1 MSHSIITLA
10 AGGGAAGGPA
20 LTLLV
25 ILLCAGLVAMLMAR
39 LKVAALPAYLVCGA
53 IIGPHALNVVGDT
66 ESFNWVAQ
74 LAGMLLLF
82 GIGMHMDLNALRRDA
97 VRSLGIGV
105 TSTLASATIA
115 GGIGVALG
123 LSFTEA
129 VVVGVALA
137 MSSTAVVAR
146 LMQEQRELNRVHG
159 RLALITLVV
168 QDILVIAALTL
179 VPLLPGAQ
187 DAAATVVN
195 DVVQATGDAGAAA
208 ADAATVEASSNAIG
222 FELPVFVRLVLVVS
236 LLILGKLLLP
246 RFLMLAARSA
256 SSDVVLVLAAAV
268 ALGAALAGAALG
280 LSAELGAFVAGFLL
294 SATPVRHQLAGQM
307 MPMRDLFMAV
317 FFTVV
322 GTSVDLAAIAQDWWL
337 VLLLAAGLMVTKAIC
352 IGGASWAWGASTA
365 VSARVGLLLAQSGEF
380 SIILLGIAL
389 MQGLIDDKLSTL
401 MLEVIA
407 VTLLL
412 TPVVM
417 GLRAA
422 MASFVHRWPTAP
434 WVRSRALCE
443 RGEPGP
449 EAQDI
454 ADENAALLGKR
465 GVGEDVDND
474 ADESSDRLGHV
485 IIGGFG
491 PVGRACCEL
500 LEAAGVSVVV
510 VELNARTVERQRAL
524 GRSAI
529 YGDISSEEIL
539 YEVGLESASAVIL
552 SIPDDDVVIRTCGVI
567 RRARPDVMIAVR
579 TSTLSRGNLARAAG
593 ASAVTVE
600 ELVTASAMSRTV
612 LREMGITPRTR
623 KADRISDGSP
633 S

>member
-1 MSHSIITLA
+1 VLMDDLVTKTPLDRLGPPYRMFTSRCAPSTA
-10 AGGGAAGGPA
+10 AHAPRRQRPRQ
-20 LTLLV
+20 
-25 ILLCAGLVAMLMAR
+25 AMHL
-39 LKVAALPAYLVCGA
+39 
-53 IIGPHALNVVGDT
+53 
-66 ESFNWVAQ
+66 
-74 LAGMLLLF
+74 
-82 GIGMHMDLNALRRDA
+82 DLNALRRDA
-97 VRSLGIGV
+97 VKSLGIGA
-105 TSTLASATIA
+105 TSTVASAALA
-115 GGIGVALG
+115 GGAALAFG

-179 VPLLPGAQ
+179 LPLLPGAQ
-187 DAAATVVN
+187 DAAHEVVPVVSDTV
-195 DVVQATGDAGAAA
+195 AAG
-208 ADAATVEASSNAIG
+208 ADAASAVAAGADGVAVEAARAESVG
-222 FELPVFVRLVLVVS
+222 FEMPVFLRLVLVVA

-246 RFLMLAARSA
+246 RFLMLAAKSA
-256 SSDVVLVLAAAV
+256 TSDVVLVLAAAV

-294 SATPVRHQLAGQM
+294 SSTPVRHQLAGQM

-322 GTSVDLAAIAQDWWL
+322 GTSVDLAAFLQSWWL
-337 VLLLAAGLMVTKAIC
+337 VLLLAAALMVGKFLC
-352 IGGASWAWGASTA
+352 IGIAAWAWGASTA

-389 MQGLIDDKLSTL
+389 TAGLIDTKLSTL

-412 TPVVM
+412 TPAVM
-417 GLRAA
+417 GTRAA
-422 MASFVHRWPTAP
+422 VGSFVHRWPTAP
-434 WVRSRALCE
+434 WVRTRSLCE

-449 EAQDI
+449 GAGTDGQT
-454 ADENAALLGKR
+454 L
-465 GVGEDVDND
+465 D
-474 ADESSDRLGHV
+474 ADGSEAGSADTSGDGDDAGAIPARGHV

-500 LEAAGVSVVV
+500 LEGAGVSVVV

-524 GRSAI
+524 GRSAM
-529 YGDISSEEIL
+529 YGDISSVEIL
-539 YEVGLESASAVIL
+539 HEAGLESASAVIL
-552 SIPDDDVVIRTCGVI
+552 SIPDDDAVIRACGVI
-567 RRARPDVMIAVR
+567 RRERSDVMVAVR
-579 TSTLSRGNLARAAG
+579 TSTLSRGNLARVAG

-600 ELVTASAMSRTV
+600 EIETASAMSRTV
-612 LREMGITPRTR
+612 LRELGLTPRTR
-623 KADRISDGSP
+623 VSDRASKSAE
-633 S
+633 